1 MNEKET
7 IAEAA
12 LNAEKEEEA
21 PGAIASAF
29 ESTNYYFDLAAK
41 RLDLPTDLQTLLK
54 TPFRE
59 IRVEVPV
66 RMDDGHLETFIGW
79 RVQHNQAR
87 GPKKGGLRYH
97 PDLDIDEV
105 RALAALMTWKT
116 ALIDVP
122 FGGAK
127 GGIAC
132 NPKQMSRGEL
142 ERMTR
147 VFIEQIDCVIGPY
160 ADIPAPDV
168 NTNPQIMAWIMDAY
182 SRKHGHTPGVVTGKP
197 IEVGGI
203 AGREFATGRGV
214 EYAVIEA
221 AAELGLDLAKCSV
234 VIQGFG
240 NVGSSTA
247 RFLRDK
253 GCTVIAISDSTG
265 GIYDANGLNVND
277 ALRFKHEHRQL
288 EGYPRAEAITNEK
301 LLELECDILVPAAL
315 SSVIHRHN
323 CEQINAKLVV
333 EAANNPTTPE
343 ADRALHRRGILV
355 IPDILASSGGVCV
368 SYFEWVHNI
377 QRFAWTETRALD
389 ELQKRMKAAYRQTSQ
404 LAKREGISQRIAAY
418 MIAVERVAEATRLRG
433 AGDP

>member
-1 MNEKET
+1 MNT
-7 IAEAA
+7 PDPGAEAA
-12 LNAEKEEEA
+12 PDTGPEQ
-21 PGAIASAF
+21 IASAF
-29 ESTNYYFDLAAK
+29 ESTNYYFDLAAE
-41 RLDLPTDLQTLLK
+41 RLDLPHDMRTLLK

-59 IRVEVPV
+59 IRVKVPV
-66 RMDDGHLETFIGW
+66 RMDDGDIETFIGW

-97 PDLDIDEV
+97 QDLDIDEM

-132 NPKQMSRGEL
+132 NPKGMSLGEI

-160 ADIPAPDV
+160 EDIPAPDV
-168 NTNPQIMAWIMDAY
+168 NTTPQIMAWIMDAY

-197 IEVGGI
+197 VAVGGI
-203 AGREFATGRGV
+203 PGRQFATGRGV
-214 EYAVIEA
+214 EYAIVEA
-221 AAELGLDLAKCSV
+221 AAELGLDLNGSTMV
-234 VIQGFG
+234 VQGFG
-240 NVGSSTA
+240 NVGSSAA
-247 RFLRDK
+247 RFLRDH
-253 GCTVIAISDSTG
+253 GCTVLAVSDSRG
-265 GIYDANGLNVND
+265 GIYNSNGLDVAD
-277 ALRFKHEHRQL
+277 AIKYKHEHRQL
-288 EGYPRAEAITNEK
+288 EGYPRAEQITNDD
-301 LLELECDILVPAAL
+301 LLEMECDILVPAAL
-315 SSVIHRHN
+315 ASVINRTN
-323 CEQINAKLVV
+323 CERVKTKLVA

-343 ADRALHRRGILV
+343 ADRCLNSRGILV
-355 IPDILASSGGVCV
+355 IPDILANSGGVCV

-389 ELQKRMKAAYRQTSQ
+389 ELQARMKTAYRETSA
-404 LAKREGISQRIAAY
+404 LAKREGVSQRIAAY
-418 MIAVERVAEATRLRG
+418 MIAVERVAEATQLRG

>member
-1 MNEKET
+1 MSERNPT
-7 IAEAA
+7 TAY
-12 LNAEKEEEA
+12 A
-21 PGAIASAF
+21 PAKKGRLDPTAVASAF
-29 ESTNYYFDLAAK
+29 ESTNYYFDVAAQ
-41 RLDLPTDLQTLLK
+41 RLDLPDDMQTLLK

-79 RVQHNQAR
+79 RIQHNQAR
-87 GPKKGGLRYH
+87 GPKKGGLRFH
-97 PDLDIDEV
+97 PEVDADEV

-132 NPKQMSRGEL
+132 NPKLMSRGEI

-147 VFIEQIDCVIGPY
+147 IFIEQIDCVIGPY
-160 ADIPAPDV
+160 EDIPAPDV

-203 AGREFATGRGV
+203 SGREFATGHGV
-214 EYAVIEA
+214 EYAIIEA
-221 AAELGLDLAKCSV
+221 AGERGLKLDKCTA

-247 RFLRDK
+247 RFLGEH
-253 GCTVIAISDSTG
+253 GCTILAVSDSVS
-265 GIYDANGLNVND
+265 GIRNPNGLDVD
-277 ALRFKHEHRQL
+277 KAIAYKREHGQL
-288 EGYPRAEAITNEK
+288 KGYPDADEITNEQ
-301 LLELECDILVPAAL
+301 LLQLECDILVPSAL
-315 SSVIHRHN
+315 SSVINRHN
-323 CEQINAKLVV
+323 CHKIKTKIIAEG
-333 EAANNPTTPE
+333 ANNPTTPE
-343 ADRALHRRGILV
+343 ADGYLYENGVLV
-355 IPDILASSGGVCV
+355 IPDILANSGGVCV

-377 QRFAWTETRALD
+377 QRFAWTETQALD
-389 ELQKRMKAAYRQTSQ
+389 QLQRRMKEACRATSQ
-404 LAKREGISQRIAAY
+404 RAQREGVSQREAAF
-418 MIAVERVAEATRLRG
+418 MIAIERVAAATRLRG
-433 AGDP
+433 VGDP

>member
-1 MNEKET
+1 MDPHEPGPD
-7 IAEAA
+7 AA
-12 LNAEKEEEA
+12 PDRATA
-21 PGAIASAF
+21 PIASAF
-29 ESTNYYFDLAAK
+29 ESTNHYFDLAAD
-41 RLDLPTDLQTLLK
+41 RLELPADMRTLLK

-59 IRVEVPV
+59 VRVEVPV
-66 RMDDGHLETFIGW
+66 RMDDGHIETFIGW

-97 PDLDIDEV
+97 PDLNIDEV

-132 NPKQMSRGEL
+132 NPKTMSRGEL

-147 VFIEQIDCVIGPY
+147 VFIEQIDCIIGPY
-160 ADIPAPDV
+160 EDIPAPDV

-197 IEVGGI
+197 IAVGGI
-203 AGREFATGRGV
+203 PGREFATGRGV
-214 EYAVIEA
+214 EYAVVEA
-221 AAELGLDLAKCSV
+221 AAEHGLDLHACTAV
-234 VIQGFG
+234 VQGFG

-247 RFLRDK
+247 RFLGER
-253 GCTVIAISDSTG
+253 GAAILAVSDSRG
-265 GIYDANGLNVND
+265 GVHDPKGLDVADAIAYKQAHG
-277 ALRFKHEHRQL
+277 QL
-288 EGYPRAEAITNEK
+288 EGYPRAKPISNEA

-315 SSVIHRHN
+315 ASVINHTN
-323 CEQINAKLVV
+323 CKRIKATLVV

-343 ADRALHRRGILV
+343 ADRCLNDRGILV
-355 IPDILASSGGVCV
+355 IPDILANSGGVCV

-377 QRFAWTETRALD
+377 QRFAWTATRALD
-389 ELQKRMKAAYRQTSQ
+389 ELEARMRTAYRDTSA
-404 LAKREGISQRIAAY
+404 LAKREGISQRVAAY
-418 MIAVERVAEATRLRG
+418 MIAIGRVAEATRLRG